1 MEIFDQLCVPG
12 SRVSGVFTCG
22 WGTLVMTVIEKSA
35 LVKFSAQ
42 QMFDLVNDIEAYP
55 QFLPWCSNSR
65 IIKRADDLVE
75 AELMISKGGF
85 KKSFST
91 RNRIDRGG
99 RLTVSLLEGPF
110 SYLEG
115 VWDFMPLREDASK
128 ISLNLEFEMSG
139 KLASLAFGA
148 VFNQICNT
156 MVSSFTTRAKEI
168 YG

>member
-1 MEIFDQLCVPG
+1 
-12 SRVSGVFTCG
+12 
-22 WGTLVMTVIEKSA
+22 MTVVQKSA

-42 QMFDLVNDIEAYP
+42 QMFDLVNNIEDYP
-55 QFLPWCSNSR
+55 KFLPWCSGSR
-65 IIKRADDLVE
+65 IIRQEDDIVE
-75 AELMISKGGF
+75 AELDISKGGF

-99 RLTVSLLEGPF
+99 KITVSLLNGPF

-115 VWDFMPLREDASK
+115 VWNFMPLREDASK
-128 ISLNLEFEMSG
+128 ISLDLEFEMSG
-139 KLASLAFGA
+139 VLTNLAFGA

-156 MVSSFTTRAKEI
+156 MVSSFTNRAKQV

>member
-1 MEIFDQLCVPG
+1 
-12 SRVSGVFTCG
+12 
-22 WGTLVMTVIEKSA
+22 MTVIQKSA

-55 QFLPWCSNSR
+55 KFLPWCSGSR
-65 IIKRADDLVE
+65 IIKREDDIVE
-75 AELMISKGGF
+75 AELVISKGGF

-91 RNRIDRGG
+91 RNKADQG
-99 RLTVSLLEGPF
+99 RRMTISLLNGPF
-110 SYLEG
+110 SSLEG
-115 VWDFMPLREDASK
+115 TWDFIPLREDASK
-128 ISLNLEFEMSG
+128 ISLDLEFEMSG

-156 MVSSFTTRAKEI
+156 MVSSFTSRAKEV